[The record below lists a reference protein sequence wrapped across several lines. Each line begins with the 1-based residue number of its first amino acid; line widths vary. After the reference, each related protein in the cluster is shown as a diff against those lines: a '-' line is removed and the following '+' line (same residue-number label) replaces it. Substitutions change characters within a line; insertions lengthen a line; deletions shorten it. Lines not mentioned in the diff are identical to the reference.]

1 MVWDH
6 SAGFGQ
12 CGVVPVELQQCHDLQ
27 PDELAAALT
36 ANGRSAVNHVGVQW
50 AAGCLIANWTMT
62 PAGSGSR
69 LGVIT
74 SRKLGSAVTR
84 SRARRL
90 LRETF
95 RLHQLDSRQPVR
107 MVLVARS
114 SILGKQ
120 RAEVERD
127 FLSALR
133 KAKLLKE
140 Q

>member
-1 MVWDH
+1 MAAQRPSLRLPQSMRPKQRRD
-6 SAGFGQ
+6 FTELKQQGQ
-12 CGVVPVELQQCHDLQ
+12 RL
-27 PDELAAALT
+27 
-36 ANGRSAVNHVGVQW
+36 
-50 AAGCLIANWTMT
+50 AAGCLIANWTASA
-62 PAGSGSR
+62 AGSGSR

-95 RLHQLDSRQPVR
+95 RLHQHHLRQPVR

>member
-1 MVWDH
+1 MAAQRPSLRLPQSMRLKQRRD
-6 SAGFGQ
+6 FTELKQKGQ
-12 CGVVPVELQQCHDLQ
+12 RL
-27 PDELAAALT
+27 
-36 ANGRSAVNHVGVQW
+36 
-50 AAGCLIANWTMT
+50 AAGCLIANWTAS
-62 PAGSGSR
+62 PAGAGSR

-74 SRKLGSAVTR
+74 GRKLGSAVTR

-95 RLHQLDSRQPVR
+95 RLHQHDLRQPVT

-140 Q
+140 K

>member
-1 MVWDH
+1 MRLKQRRD
-6 SAGFGQ
+6 FTELKQQGQ
-12 CGVVPVELQQCHDLQ
+12 RL
-27 PDELAAALT
+27 
-36 ANGRSAVNHVGVQW
+36 
-50 AAGCLIANWTMT
+50 AAGCLIANWKTA

-90 LRETF
+90 LREAF
-95 RLHQLDSRQPVR
+95 RLHQHDLRQPVT

-114 SILGKQ
+114 SILGKL
-120 RAEVERD
+120 RADVERD

-133 KAKLLKE
+133 RAKLLNDP
-140 Q
+140 

>member
-1 MVWDH
+1 MAAHRPSLRLPQSMRLTHRPD
-6 SAGFGQ
+6 FTELKQQGQ
-12 CGVVPVELQQCHDLQ
+12 RL
-27 PDELAAALT
+27 
-36 ANGRSAVNHVGVQW
+36 
-50 AAGCLIANWTMT
+50 AAGCLIANWTIS

-95 RLHQLDSRQPVR
+95 RLHQHALRQPVR

-120 RAEVERD
+120 RADVERD

>member
-1 MVWDH
+1 MAAQRPSLRLPQSMRLKHRRD
-6 SAGFGQ
+6 FTELKQQGQ
-12 CGVVPVELQQCHDLQ
+12 RL
-27 PDELAAALT
+27 
-36 ANGRSAVNHVGVQW
+36 
-50 AAGCLIANWTMT
+50 AAGCLIANWTAS

-95 RLHQLDSRQPVR
+95 RLHQHHLRQPVR

>member
-1 MVWDH
+1 MAAQRPPMRLPRSMRLKQRRDFTELKQH
-6 SAGFGQ
+6 GQ
-12 CGVVPVELQQCHDLQ
+12 R
-27 PDELAAALT
+27 LAA
-36 ANGRSAVNHVGVQW
+36 GS
-50 AAGCLIANWTMT
+50 LIANWTNS

-95 RLHQLDSRQPVR
+95 RLHQHDLRQPVT
-107 MVLVARS
+107 MVLVARA
-114 SILGKQ
+114 SIVGKQ

-127 FLSALR
+127 FLSAMR
-133 KAKLLKE
+133 RAKLLKDP
-140 Q
+140 

>member
-1 MVWDH
+1 MAAQRPSLRLPQSMRLKQRRD
-6 SAGFGQ
+6 FTELKQQGQ
-12 CGVVPVELQQCHDLQ
+12 RL
-27 PDELAAALT
+27 
-36 ANGRSAVNHVGVQW
+36 
-50 AAGCLIANWTMT
+50 AAGCLIANWTAS
-62 PAGSGSR
+62 PSGSGPR

-95 RLHQLDSRQPVR
+95 RLHQHDLRQPVT

-114 SILGKQ
+114 SIRGKQ

-127 FLSALR
+127 FLLAMR
-133 KAKLLKE
+133 RAKLLKE
-140 Q
+140 P

>member
-1 MVWDH
+1 MAAQRPSLRLPQSMRLKQRRD
-6 SAGFGQ
+6 FTELKQQGQ
-12 CGVVPVELQQCHDLQ
+12 RL
-27 PDELAAALT
+27 
-36 ANGRSAVNHVGVQW
+36 
-50 AAGCLIANWTMT
+50 AAGCLIANWTT
-62 PAGSGSR
+62 SPAGSGSR

-95 RLHQLDSRQPVR
+95 RLHQHDLRQPVR

-120 RAEVERD
+120 RADVERD

>member
-1 MVWDH
+1 MAAQRPSLRLPQSMRLKQRRD
-6 SAGFGQ
+6 FTELKQQGQ
-12 CGVVPVELQQCHDLQ
+12 RL
-27 PDELAAALT
+27 
-36 ANGRSAVNHVGVQW
+36 
-50 AAGCLIANWTMT
+50 AAGCLIANWTAS
-62 PAGSGSR
+62 PSGSGPR

-95 RLHQLDSRQPVR
+95 RLHQHHLRQPVR

>member
-1 MVWDH
+1 MAAERPSLRFPRTMRLKLGRDFTGVRER
-6 SAGFGQ
+6 GQ
-12 CGVVPVELQQCHDLQ
+12 RV
-27 PDELAAALT
+27 
-36 ANGRSAVNHVGVQW
+36 
-50 AAGCLIANWTMT
+50 AAGCLIANWQLL
-62 PAGSGSR
+62 PGAAASR

-95 RLHQLDSRQPVR
+95 RLHQHHLRQPVR

>member
-1 MVWDH
+1 MAPCRPALNT
-6 SAGFGQ
+6 S
-12 CGVVPVELQQCHDLQ
+12 
-27 PDELAAALT
+27 PD
-36 ANGRSAVNHVGVQW
+36 
-50 AAGCLIANWTMT
+50 AAGA
-62 PAGSGSR
+62 GSR
-69 LGVIT
+69 LGVIA

-95 RLHQLDSRQPVR
+95 RLHQHDLRQPVT

-114 SILGKQ
+114 SIVGKQ

>member
-1 MVWDH
+1 MAAQRPSLRLPQSLRLKQRRD
-6 SAGFGQ
+6 FTELKQQGQ
-12 CGVVPVELQQCHDLQ
+12 RL
-27 PDELAAALT
+27 
-36 ANGRSAVNHVGVQW
+36 
-50 AAGCLIANWTMT
+50 AAGCLIANWTT
-62 PAGSGSR
+62 SPAGAGSR
-69 LGVIT
+69 LGVIA

-95 RLHQLDSRQPVR
+95 RLHQHDLRQPVR

>member
-1 MVWDH
+1 MAAQRPSLRLPQSMRLKQRRD
-6 SAGFGQ
+6 FTELKQQGQ
-12 CGVVPVELQQCHDLQ
+12 RL
-27 PDELAAALT
+27 
-36 ANGRSAVNHVGVQW
+36 
-50 AAGCLIANWTMT
+50 AAGCLIANWTAS

-95 RLHQLDSRQPVR
+95 RLHQHDLRQPVR

-114 SILGKQ
+114 SILGKN
-120 RAEVERD
+120 RTEVERD

-140 Q
+140 P